1 MEEVLQYSNTPPL
14 QLNIMILDKFSLEG
28 QIGIVTGGGQGL
40 GKAFCLAFAEAGADV
55 VIAEFNTETGP
66 QTAKEVEA
74 LGRRS
79 LFIETDVTN
88 KASVEAMV
96 AKTVE
101 EFGRIDFIMNNAGI
115 VVWKEA
121 EDVPE
126 DDWLSVINVN
136 LNGVFYCCQA
146 AAKQMIKQGGGRII
160 NIGSMSGLIVNQ
172 PQNQASYNT
181 SKAAVI
187 HLTKS
192 LATEWAKYNIRVNSI
207 SPGYMEG
214 PLAAPLM
221 KDPNYGPKWM
231 DNTPMRRPGKPEELC
246 GVAVLLASEAST
258 FMTGSNVVIDG
269 GYTVM

>member
-1 MEEVLQYSNTPPL
+1 
-14 QLNIMILDKFSLEG
+14 MILDKFSLDG
-28 QIGIVTGGGQGL
+28 QVGIVTGGGQGL
-40 GKAFCLAFAEAGADV
+40 GKAFSLAFAEAGADV
-55 VIAEFNTETGP
+55 VIAEFNATTGP
-66 QTAKEVEA
+66 ETVKEIQA
-74 LGRRS
+74 SGRRS
-79 LFIETDVTN
+79 LFIETDVRK

-96 AKTVE
+96 AKTVA
-101 EFGRIDFIMNNAGI
+101 EFGKLDFIMNNAG
-115 VVWKEA
+115 VVKWKEA
-121 EDVPE
+121 EDVSE
-126 DDWLSVINVN
+126 EEWLEVINVN

-160 NIGSMSGLIVNQ
+160 NIASMSGLIVNQ

-192 LATEWAKYNIRVNSI
+192 LATEWAKHNIRVNSI

-231 DNTPMRRPGKPEELC
+231 DATPMHRPGKPEELC
-246 GVAVLLASEAST
+246 AVAVLLASEASSY
-258 FMTGSNVVIDG
+258 MTGSNVVIDG
-269 GYTVM
+269 GYTVL